1 MKRENE
7 KHKFINKF
15 WYIWLA
21 ISLSFVIA
29 GCWVSYAVGGFN
41 PLYIFGAIL
50 LLACVNI
57 PTHYVMDNT
66 GIYVYYLFRFKMEYR
81 WHNIWH
87 ICKTYK
93 ETSFRDIIVGKNIE
107 FSGFGTG
114 PKLFD
119 FPNVHISYNRRAK
132 ELIEKYTQTEIDDYT
147 FSGDIKNFKKKRE
160 QKKLKKQNRHHK
172 KKKK

>member
-21 ISLSFVIA
+21 ISLTSFIAA
-29 GCWVSYAVGGFN
+29 GCINYAVGHFYL
-41 PLYIFGAIL
+41 LYALGAIAL
-50 LLACVNI
+50 LDCVI
-57 PTHYVMDNT
+57 MPTHYVMDNT
-66 GIYVYYLFRFKMEYR
+66 GIYVYYLFYFKMEYR

-87 ICKTYK
+87 IYK
-93 ETSFRDIIVGKNIE
+93 AYNLSPRSMLYFGKSIE
-107 FSGFGTG
+107 FSGSGTG
-114 PKLFD
+114 PKIFD
-119 FPNVHISYNRRAK
+119 FLNVEISYNRRAK

-147 FSGDIKNFKKKRE
+147 IAGDIKNFKKKRE